1 LINVS
6 IYYFSRF
13 LYTHFPEVFIKR
25 LHLIQFVPKR
35 QKLQC
40 VFRPSVI
47 RQPGEAR
54 RCLFGDCFSCSD
66 DSRLRI
72 SVRELTGFCV
82 WSGSSGHGSASSPG
96 RKGSGS
102 MGGSCVFE
110 GAGESRFNCTLDIA
124 RSRPLI
130 MITSLLLVKWGGE
143 RGSKDWW
150 KGWCKG
156 VRGRTIAT
164 NDAQLC

>member
-1 LINVS
+1 
-6 IYYFSRF
+6 
-13 LYTHFPEVFIKR
+13 
-25 LHLIQFVPKR
+25 
-35 QKLQC
+35 
-40 VFRPSVI
+40 
-47 RQPGEAR
+47 
-54 RCLFGDCFSCSD
+54 
-66 DSRLRI
+66 
-72 SVRELTGFCV
+72 
-82 WSGSSGHGSASSPG
+82 
-96 RKGSGS
+96 

-156 VRGRTIAT
+156 VRGRTIAA
-164 NDAQLC
+164 NDAALLISWQLKARSNLQAESSNREPGL